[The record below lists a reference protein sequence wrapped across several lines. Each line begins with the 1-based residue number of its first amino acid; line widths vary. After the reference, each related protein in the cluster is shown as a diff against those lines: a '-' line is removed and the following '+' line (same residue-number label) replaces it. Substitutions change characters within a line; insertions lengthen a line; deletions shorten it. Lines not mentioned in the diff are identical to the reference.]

1 MRSLVDLLNEATPL
15 APPLGRLVVVVLLFV
30 LAWLVARAAARLAAF
45 VIDRNEWRRTR
56 GGHDTGVIASLRQ
69 RETAIGLVRASVSY
83 LAFAFAAILSI
94 GALVGTRRFETIV
107 GASFL
112 VLLIG
117 FAAQRFLTDVIA
129 GLLMFFERWFRI
141 GDTVTI
147 EPWGVQGV
155 VEGMTLRSIT
165 VRSISGEVMHVP
177 NSEVKATRVSP
188 HGYREVEIELY
199 ADDREGGRELL
210 EDVAAIVPAGPTRF
224 VRRPEIVDVEPLDE
238 SLFLVRARAAVAPG
252 REWLAEE
259 LLPSLVQERAG
270 DGLLVHGPVVTPVD
284 DHATQRFA
292 RAIRR
297 PVPGPRPLRALRD
310 AEARVAK
317 H

>member
-15 APPLGRLVVVVLLFV
+15 APPFGRLAVVVLLF
-30 LAWLVARAAARLAAF
+30 LAAALVARAAARLAAF
-45 VIDRNEWRRTR
+45 VLDRNERRR
-56 GGHDTGVIASLRQ
+56 AGDGHDTGIIDSLRQ
-69 RETAIGLVRASVSY
+69 RETAIGLVRAAVAY
-83 LAFAFAAILSI
+83 LAFALAAILAL

-112 VLLIG
+112 VILLG

-141 GDTVTI
+141 GDSVEI

-155 VEGMTLRSIT
+155 VEAMSLRSIT
-165 VRSISGEVMHVP
+165 VRGLSGEVMHVP
-177 NSEVKATRVSP
+177 NSEVKATRVLP
-188 HGYREVEIELY
+188 RGYREVEVELY
-199 ADDREGGRELL
+199 ASDGDAGRDLL
-210 EDVAAIVPAGPTRF
+210 EEIAAIVPAGATRF
-224 VRRPEIVDVEPLDE
+224 VRRPQVVDVEPLDG

-259 LLPSLVQERAG
+259 LLPKLVEERAE
-270 DGLLVHGPVVTPVD
+270 DGLVVHGPVVTPVD

-292 RAIRR
+292 RSMRR
-297 PVPGPRPLRALRD
+297 SA
-310 AEARVAK
+310 AA
-317 H
+317 